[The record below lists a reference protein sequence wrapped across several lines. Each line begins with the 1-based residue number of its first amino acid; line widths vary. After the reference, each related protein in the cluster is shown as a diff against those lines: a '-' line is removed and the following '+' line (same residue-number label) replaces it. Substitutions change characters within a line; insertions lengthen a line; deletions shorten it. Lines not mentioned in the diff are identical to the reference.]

1 MRFNL
6 LSNTQLGQGGH
17 ALIWVE
23 LQLITVKEER
33 IKELHSP
40 QYTVEPNKKENKK
53 TKLFLDSGITNG
65 LFSAGVEKNSLINWL
80 YRNFMEVLHLHPV
93 LIIN

>member
-23 LQLITVKEER
+23 LQLITVIEER

-40 QYTVEPNKKENKK
+40 QYTVEPNKEKKK
-53 TKLFLDSGITNG
+53 TKLFLDFGKTNG